1 MEYLKIKNWDRW
13 QTYRSDRGQPPWI
26 KIHRCVM
33 RNPEWVSLTDAEK
46 GQLLS
51 LWLLAADKDGTIP
64 ADPDVIKR
72 ICYLE
77 FKPDLNKFLE
87 LGFVCLNGKENNK
100 NDEQDEQDEQGEGKI
115 YFIEYEGSIK
125 IGFSKNPWARLNS
138 LKTGMPNEPK
148 LLSHFDGTKEKEQ
161 QLHKLFEPVRINR
174 EWYKPH
180 PYLIELT
187 TCGLPD
193 AIPETLTRT
202 TCGLPDQP
210 EKRRIDK
217 SREEKTI
224 AQKST
229 QVFDQFWS
237 AYPKKRSKGDAEKAW
252 KQLKPKPDMNKVL
265 KSIEQLKKSHDWQKE
280 NGKYIPYP
288 ATWLRAKG
296 WEDEVYNDPLD
307 GVVSDITKK
316 SLRNMQKWMEETGNE

>member
-1 MEYLKIKNWDRW
+1 MEYLKIANWNKW

-26 KIHRCVM
+26 KIHRRVM

-115 YFIEYEGSIK
+115 YFIKYEGSIK

-193 AIPETLTRT
+193 VIPETLTRT

-210 EKRRIDK
+210 KA
-217 SREEKTI
+217 EKTRLD
-224 AQKST
+224 KTRLEKDKDPFSLS
-229 QVFDQFWS
+229 FEKFWK
-237 AYPKKRSKGDAEKAW
+237 AYPKKNKKPLAFKAW
-252 KQLKPKPDMNKVL
+252 KKGSQNIPDIQVILDALKN
-265 KSIEQLKKSHDWQKE
+265 QKE
-280 NGKYIPYP
+280 WRKKKQNSNQFCAEWQDPERWIQNH
-288 ATWLRAKG
+288 R
-296 WEDEVYNDPLD
+296 WEDEPEEKPEVDETILD
-307 GVVSDITKK
+307 RGPF
-316 SLRNMQKWMEETGNE
+316 